1 MYECKK
7 ILLVTIAHLNDKI
20 GISQYVEGAMNN
32 STASTM
38 PEEEVERLLA
48 QVRIVEW
55 STVEECLYN
64 LLRSLHR

>member
-1 MYECKK
+1 MCECKK
-7 ILLVTIAHLNDKI
+7 ILLVTIAHLNDTI
-20 GISQYVEGAMNN
+20 VISQYVEGAMNN

-55 STVEECLYN
+55 STVEECLFD